1 MERISKTVLHLIILN
16 TIFLALNALNE
27 QHLFLRGLDLTD
39 LLALHYFKEPH
50 FGWWQYVSYMFMHG
64 GFTHLLF
71 NMYALWAFGTPLENI
86 WGRNKFLFFY
96 FSCGRGAALLHT
108 GVNYYYV
115 QQGLEALQ
123 SANVPKE
130 IVLEAFSEGK
140 YNPLWEKI
148 ITKSTFDNMAASFFA
163 PTVGAS
169 GAIYGILV
177 AFGMFFPNAK
187 LMLFFVPYPIAA
199 RYFIPILVG
208 IDLVSGFT
216 GFSLF
221 GGNIAHFAHVG
232 GALIGF
238 LIMLYW
244 KKHSFDKNRWDRY

>member
-1 MERISKTVLHLIILN
+1 MERISKTVLHLIIIN
-16 TIFLALNALNE
+16 TIVLALTALNE
-27 QHLFLRGLDLTD
+27 KGLFLPQVNFNGTF
-39 LLALHYFKEPH
+39 ALHYFENPN
-50 FGWWQYVSYMFMHG
+50 FRWWQYISYMFMHAD
-64 GFTHLLF
+64 FIHLLF

-96 FSCGRGAALLHT
+96 FSCGIGAALLHT

-115 QQGLEALQ
+115 HHTLEALSGMGVTMEDLMNTISTGTYPSVWTNYV
-123 SANVPKE
+123 SADTIN
-130 IVLEAFSEGK
+130 
-140 YNPLWEKI
+140 
-148 ITKSTFDNMAASFFA
+148 TMASSFA
-163 PTVGAS
+163 GITVGAS

-177 AFGMFFPNAK
+177 AFGMFFPDAK
-187 LMLFFVPYPIAA
+187 LMLFFIPYPVAA

-208 IDLVSGFT
+208 IDLLSGFT

-244 KKHSFDKNRWDRY
+244 KKHSFDKNRWDRR